1 MSYFFVRTLV
11 KELAEKEEGRLAKL
25 EGEARELALQELAVQ
40 ELREEWGV
48 EVEVEDDEVVE
59 VEVSHYSLFRWGFT
73 RAKLTPAPLST
84 FTLLRRT
91 VNSAGEGPLF
101 TLLLL
106 LRSMGGA

>member
-1 MSYFFVRTLV
+1 M
-11 KELAEKEEGRLAKL
+11 
-25 EGEARELALQELAVQ
+25 Q

-48 EVEVEDDEVVE
+48 EVEVEVEDADVVE

-91 VNSAGEGPLF
+91 VNSAGEGPLS
-101 TLLLL
+101 LCVMKKLVK
-106 LRSMGGA
+106 